1 MLDAEAILK
10 AYPDVN
16 QVTDTQAFK
25 HDENGELI
33 DVTSELNQSLIDA
46 ARVELDKLSYQ
57 YDRRVGTATTA
68 GYIDVK
74 EQLDQ
79 LYHDM
84 TDGKLGVAAT
94 TGSWYVGI
102 TSVKNS
108 FPKS

>member
-74 EQLDQ
+74 DQLDQ